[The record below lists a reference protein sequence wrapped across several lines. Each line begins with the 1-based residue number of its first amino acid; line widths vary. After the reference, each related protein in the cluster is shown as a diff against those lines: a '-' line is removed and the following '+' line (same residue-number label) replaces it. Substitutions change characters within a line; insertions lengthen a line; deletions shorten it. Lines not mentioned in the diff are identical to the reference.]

1 MIMEADIYSLNGE
14 ISGKI
19 ALPSIFSTPF
29 RIDLVRRAL
38 LAEQSL
44 KYQPQGHYLL
54 AGLQTTAVYVGRMG
68 AYRSGRHMGIAI
80 RPRQKLGGGA
90 MGDVRRIPSAV
101 KGRRAHPHKIEKK
114 LVELINLKEYRKAI
128 ASAIGG
134 SANKEVVSKVH
145 KVNKNIPFVV
155 DDKIES
161 IKKSKELISIL
172 EKLGLSEEL
181 ESSHEPRIRKGLRRS
196 SRVRKFKKS
205 ILIVTLNDNGIGLAS
220 RNIPGVAHTKLSD
233 LNIELLAPG
242 AMPRIVIW
250 SESAVKNLENELNK
264 LKIKQVVR

>member
-1 MIMEADIYSLNGE
+1 MEANVYNINGE
-14 ISGKI
+14 IAGKLS
-19 ALPSIFSTPF
+19 LPSIFETPF

-44 KYQPQGHYLL
+44 RYQPQGHYLL

-134 SANKEVVSKVH
+134 SANKEIVGKIHKISSLPIVVE
-145 KVNKNIPFVV
+145 
-155 DDKIES
+155 DKIES
-161 IKKSKELISIL
+161 IKKTKDLIHIL
-172 EKLGLSEEL
+172 EKLGLKEEL
-181 ESSHEPRIRKGLRRS
+181 EKSHEPRLRKGLRRS
-196 SRVRKFKKS
+196 SRRRKFRKS
-205 ILIVTLNDNGIGLAS
+205 ILIVTLNDDGISKAS
-220 RNIPGVAHTKLSD
+220 RNIPGVAHSKLSD
-233 LNIELLAPG
+233 LKIELLAPG
-242 AMPRIVIW
+242 AMPRIIIW
-250 SESAVKNLENELNK
+250 DEGAVKKLEDAVKELK
-264 LKIKQVVR
+264 VK

>member
-1 MIMEADIYSLNGE
+1 MEANVYNINGE
-14 ISGKI
+14 IAGKLS
-19 ALPSIFSTPF
+19 LPSIFETPF

-44 KYQPQGHYLL
+44 RYQPQGHYLL

-134 SANKEVVSKVH
+134 SASKEIVGKIHKISSLPIVVE
-145 KVNKNIPFVV
+145 
-155 DDKIES
+155 DKIES
-161 IKKSKELISIL
+161 IKKTKDLIHIL
-172 EKLGLSEEL
+172 EKLGLKEEL
-181 ESSHEPRIRKGLRRS
+181 EKSHEPRLRKGLRRS
-196 SRVRKFKKS
+196 SRRRKFRKS
-205 ILIVTLNDNGIGLAS
+205 ILIVTLNDDGISKAS
-220 RNIPGVAHTKLSD
+220 RNIPGVAHSKLSD
-233 LNIELLAPG
+233 LKIELLAPG
-242 AMPRIVIW
+242 AMPRIIIW
-250 SESAVKNLENELNK
+250 DEGAVKRLEDAVKELK
-264 LKIKQVVR
+264 VK